1 MQVYG
6 LFYNDID
13 SVLVCLWQNKPSA
26 ESVRKALDAHSNW
39 GFSDKKV
46 AEIIDRCDGD
56 YDLMPLD
63 VIQDGEV

>member
-26 ESVRKALDAHSNW
+26 ESVRIAMEARTGW
-39 GFSDKKV
+39 VYSDETIANV
-46 AEIIDRCDGD
+46 LARCDGD
-56 YDLMPLD
+56 YDLIPLD
-63 VIQDGEV
+63 VIQNGEV

>member
-26 ESVRKALDAHSNW
+26 ESVRIAMEAHSNW
-39 GFSDKKV
+39 GFSDEK
-46 AEIIDRCDGD
+46 IINIIAGCDGD
-56 YDLMPLD
+56 YDLIPLD
-63 VIQDGEV
+63 VIQNGEV